1 MLEYNIAGQI
11 NDKDFIEMNKQIT
24 DESAEVYSA
33 IQEIEY
39 EINSRTEYKQKIEE
53 IRNILLKA
61 ENEASQ
67 NMIDSAFI
75 NRYIDKIYVT
85 PIEEGTVEISVKIF
99 SGETVEKH
107 LSTLR
112 KRHKSIKNADNKAIS
127 GDFEDNINNVVLT
140 GHTFKKMIES
150 YENSMK

>member
-1 MLEYNIAGQI
+1 MKVYTYTREQI
-11 NDKDFIEMNKQIT
+11 EAMTAEETKKAIE
-24 DESAEVYSA
+24 
-33 IQEIEY
+33 EIEN
-39 EINSRTEYKQKIEE
+39 EINSRSEYKQKIDE
-53 IRNILLKA
+53 IRNVLLKA

-112 KRHKSIKNADNKAIS
+112 KRHKSIKNAEKTDENESYDNGIVNDS
-127 GDFEDNINNVVLT
+127 ST

>member
-1 MLEYNIAGQI
+1 M
-11 NDKDFIEMNKQIT
+11 
-24 DESAEVYSA
+24 
-33 IQEIEY
+33 
-39 EINSRTEYKQKIEE
+39 
-53 IRNILLKA
+53 LKA

-107 LSTLR
+107 LSSLR
-112 KRHKSIKNADNKAIS
+112 KRHKSIKNAEKTDENEPSDNGIV
-127 GDFEDNINNVVLT
+127 NVCST